1 MSLQAAEREQVNGIA
16 ESESPGVETGE
27 DTRKLTRIGNTD
39 QVHVIGTQRS
49 SANWFWFYGYSKE
62 L

>member
-39 QVHVIGTQRS
+39 QVHVIGTQKS
-49 SANWFWFYGYSKE
+49 
-62 L
+62 